1 MKQSKTTSSSKEEAR
16 ILRKKVTRMTDSRD
30 SVKSKNRE
38 KAKVIKAQQDRER
51 ELIENRDQWK
61 AKCKEQE
68 KKNEEQ
74 SKILKKLASQLEITE
89 EELQQVIDEC
99 SELKKNSLRKPGK
112 SAQS

>member
-1 MKQSKTTSSSKEEAR
+1 MKQSETTSSPKEEAR
-16 ILRKKVTRMTDSRD
+16 TLRKKVTRMKESRD
-30 SVKSKNRE
+30 LVKSKNRE

-51 ELIENRDQWK
+51 ELVENRDQWK

-112 SAQS
+112 SA